1 MKEERKINE
10 NMKEELMNKKEFMNK
25 KRKEEFY

>member
-10 NMKEELMNKKEFMNK
+10 NMKEELMNKDKNFNK
-25 KRKEEFY
+25 KAKRTTK